1 MVAAA
6 GLVALT
12 VAACGGETGSTTV
25 TVTTAA
31 TSPTPVTTT
40 RAASKRAQRR
50 SHRRSK
56 PTRASTTFAGRTA
69 CDANIRVKAA
79 TTSCAFGQNVFYGFW
94 KAQHQGD
101 DSFEAYSPLTKE
113 SYALACS
120 SGATVICRAGDGG
133 EVRFPMAAVGAYT
146 ASEAKRFAA
155 THDLG
160 PRISAAS
167 VDDGAPSS
175 SSGESDTSSGDG
187 SSSDCDA
194 SYTGACLDSNAS
206 DYDCE
211 GGSGDGPEYTG
222 RVTVVGDD
230 HFDLDRDGDGVGC
243 D

>member
-1 MVAAA
+1 
-6 GLVALT
+6 L
-12 VAACGGETGSTTV
+12 
-25 TVTTAA
+25 
-31 TSPTPVTTT
+31 
-40 RAASKRAQRR
+40 
-50 SHRRSK
+50 
-56 PTRASTTFAGRTA
+56 AGRTA
-69 CDANIRVKAA
+69 CDANIRVNAA
-79 TTSCAFGQNVFYGFW
+79 TTSCAFGENVFYGFW

-113 SYALACS
+113 SYALECS

-133 EVRFPMAAVGAYT
+133 EVRFPMAAVDAYT

-155 THDLG
+155 THVVG

-167 VDDGAPSS
+167 AGGAGPSDSTTDDAA
-175 SSGESDTSSGDG
+175 SSGDG
-187 SSSDCDA
+187 PSSDCDA
-194 SYTGACLDSNAS
+194 SYTGACLDSNAG

-222 RVTVVGDD
+222 TVNVVGDD